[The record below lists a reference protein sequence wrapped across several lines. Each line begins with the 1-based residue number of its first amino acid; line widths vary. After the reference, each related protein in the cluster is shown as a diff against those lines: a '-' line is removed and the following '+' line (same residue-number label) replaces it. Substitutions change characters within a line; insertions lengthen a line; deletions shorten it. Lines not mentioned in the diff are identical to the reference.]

1 MINGI
6 NPIDSLFSSGSSDSL
21 AEALGGSNS
30 FDSVFTQAM
39 NQAQTPAQKAQTAFL
54 EVQYNDMNTLYSAVS
69 GDSTDS
75 LFGSST
81 GTLGLDLG
89 SLSAQL
95 NQLENLLGTGASSN
109 SPGASSNSQALSN
122 TNAALGLESQEL
134 LNNDL
139 ASFGTDGSS
148 GINTLA

>member
-1 MINGI
+1 MINGL
-6 NPIDSLFSSGSSDSL
+6 NSIDSLFSSGSSDSL
-21 AEALGGSNS
+21 AAALGGSNS
-30 FDSVFTQAM
+30 FDSIFTQAM

-54 EVQYNDMNTLYSAVS
+54 EVQYKDLNTLYGAVS
-69 GDSTDS
+69 GNSTDS
-75 LFGSST
+75 LFGSTTAS
-81 GTLGLDLG
+81 LGLDLG

-95 NQLENLLGTGASSN
+95 NQLENLLGTGSSAN
-109 SPGASSNSQALSN
+109 NTGAAPNSQPLSN
-122 TNAALGLESQEL
+122 TNAALGLESQML

>member
-1 MINGI
+1 MLNGI

-21 AEALGGSNS
+21 TSALGGTNS
-30 FDSVFTQAM
+30 FDSIFTQAM

-69 GDSTDS
+69 GDSTNS

-81 GTLGLDLG
+81 AMLGLDMG
-89 SLSAQL
+89 SLSSQL
-95 NQLENLLGTGASSN
+95 NQLENLLGMGSSSAGQGQASG
-109 SPGASSNSQALSN
+109 SPSLSN
-122 TNAALGLESQEL
+122 TNAALGLESQQL

-139 ASFGTDGSS
+139 ASFGTDSNS
-148 GINTLA
+148 GINALA

>member
-6 NPIDSLFSSGSSDSL
+6 NPIDSLFSPGSSDSL
-21 AEALGGSNS
+21 ADALGGSGN

-39 NQAQTPAQKAQTAFL
+39 NQAQTPAQKAFL
-54 EVQYNDMNTLYSAVS
+54 EVQYDDMNNLYSAVS

-75 LFGSST
+75 LFGSS
-81 GTLGLDLG
+81 GGILGFDLG

-95 NQLENLLGTGASSN
+95 NQLENLLGVNPSPNAST
-109 SPGASSNSQALSN
+109 SQAPDSQPLSN
-122 TNAALGLESQEL
+122 TNALLGLESQEL

-139 ASFGTDGSS
+139 ASFGMDGSS
-148 GINTLA
+148 SIDALA

>member
-81 GTLGLDLG
+81 ATLGLDLG

-95 NQLENLLGTGASSN
+95 NQLENLLGTGSSSN
-109 SPGASSNSQALSN
+109 GAGPASN

-148 GINTLA
+148 SINALV

>member
-6 NPIDSLFSSGSSDSL
+6 NPINSLFSSGSSDSL

-30 FDSVFTQAM
+30 FDSIFTQAM
-39 NQAQTPAQKAQTAFL
+39 NQAQTPAQKARTAFL
-54 EVQYNDMNTLYSAVS
+54 EVQYNDMNTLYGAVS

-81 GTLGLDLG
+81 GALGLDLG

-95 NQLENLLGTGASSN
+95 NQLENLLGTGSSN
-109 SPGASSNSQALSN
+109 GTAPASGSPALSN

-139 ASFGTDGSS
+139 ATFGTDGSS
-148 GINTLA
+148 SINTLA